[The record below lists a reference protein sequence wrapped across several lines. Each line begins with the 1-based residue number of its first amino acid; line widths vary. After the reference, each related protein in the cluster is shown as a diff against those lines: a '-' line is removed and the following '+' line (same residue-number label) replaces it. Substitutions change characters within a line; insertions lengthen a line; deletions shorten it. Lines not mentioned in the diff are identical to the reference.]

1 MTNSE
6 DIKRMRELEN
16 LLDYHSHRYYVEN
29 NPEISDK
36 EFDILLRELQDL
48 EAKYPTFADQ
58 NSPTKRVG
66 SDLTSEFQSVEHRFA
81 MQSLSNTYSSEELGE
96 WIDRITKEI
105 GEVEFVCELKF
116 DGTAISLTYENGAL
130 LRAVTRGDGRRGD
143 DVTNNVR
150 TIGSIPLKLRGKD
163 YPDVFEIRGE
173 IYMPYA
179 SFDRLNTE
187 REAAGEPL
195 LANPRNAAA
204 GTLKQQSSQ
213 VVAHRGLDC
222 TLYHIAGDNLP
233 FATHIENL
241 EAARTWGFKVSE
253 HMKVCRSR
261 EEIEAF
267 IAYWDTERKN
277 LPFAT
282 DGIVIK
288 VNSYAQQRTLGSTAK
303 APRWAVAYK
312 FQAERALTKLISVDF
327 QVGRTGAITPVAN
340 LEPVQL
346 AGTIVKRAS
355 IHNADQIAALD
366 IRVGDMVYV
375 EKGGEIIPKI
385 TGVELSERTAD
396 SIPFEYITH
405 CPECGTELIRYEGE
419 AKHFC
424 PNSKECKPQIIGR
437 IIHFVSRKAMNIE
450 GLGNETI
457 ELLWQNGMLHD
468 ISDIYHLDPIQLS
481 SLPRLGE
488 KSATN
493 ILDGVRQS
501 KEVPFE
507 RVLFALGIRYV
518 GETTARYLA
527 SHFRTLDAII
537 NASTE
542 ELAEAE
548 EVGMKIAVAITE
560 YFADEDNRR
569 IIEALRKA
577 GLEFEVKDKVQT
589 SNALAGKSV
598 VISGKFTGRSRDD
611 MKALVEEHGGRNLA
625 AVSANVDF
633 IVAGDNMGPA
643 KRQKAEK
650 LGITILSESEFMAM
664 IQAAEQIPE
673 PSIEPINI
681 DQKPIQ
687 GTLF

>member
-385 TGVELSERTAD
+385 TEVELSERTAD

-560 YFADEDNRR
+560 YFAEEDNRR

-598 VISGKFTGRSRDD
+598 VISGKFSGRSRDD

>member
-1 MTNSE
+1 
-6 DIKRMRELEN
+6 
-16 LLDYHSHRYYVEN
+16 
-29 NPEISDK
+29 
-36 EFDILLRELQDL
+36 
-48 EAKYPTFADQ
+48 
-58 NSPTKRVG
+58 
-66 SDLTSEFQSVEHRFA
+66 
-81 MQSLSNTYSSEELGE
+81 
-96 WIDRITKEI
+96 
-105 GEVEFVCELKF
+105 
-116 DGTAISLTYENGAL
+116 
-130 LRAVTRGDGRRGD
+130 
-143 DVTNNVR
+143 
-150 TIGSIPLKLRGKD
+150 
-163 YPDVFEIRGE
+163 
-173 IYMPYA
+173 
-179 SFDRLNTE
+179 
-187 REAAGEPL
+187 
-195 LANPRNAAA
+195 
-204 GTLKQQSSQ
+204 
-213 VVAHRGLDC
+213 
-222 TLYHIAGDNLP
+222 
-233 FATHIENL
+233 
-241 EAARTWGFKVSE
+241 
-253 HMKVCRSR
+253 
-261 EEIEAF
+261 
-267 IAYWDTERKN
+267 
-277 LPFAT
+277 
-282 DGIVIK
+282 
-288 VNSYAQQRTLGSTAK
+288 
-303 APRWAVAYK
+303 
-312 FQAERALTKLISVDF
+312 
-327 QVGRTGAITPVAN
+327 
-340 LEPVQL
+340 
-346 AGTIVKRAS
+346 
-355 IHNADQIAALD
+355 
-366 IRVGDMVYV
+366 
-375 EKGGEIIPKI
+375 
-385 TGVELSERTAD
+385 
-396 SIPFEYITH
+396 
-405 CPECGTELIRYEGE
+405 
-419 AKHFC
+419 
-424 PNSKECKPQIIGR
+424 
-437 IIHFVSRKAMNIE
+437 
-450 GLGNETI
+450 
-457 ELLWQNGMLHD
+457 MLHD

-560 YFADEDNRR
+560 YFAEEDNRR